1 MKIKLLLIVC
11 FSLLLSACG
20 DERQDRIDA
29 NIQSADYL
37 LNNLGESLDNNN
49 IRNAMLLKEYAK
61 LLSESKPE
69 LKPLLTQLSRDATR
83 EGPTYQGLVQRLK
96 TLREQ
101 PQVLGDIEAQLFES
115 ETLIEASDPAL
126 YNDALS
132 DPINVIADM
141 SDGQLARVNAI
152 SQQQSLQANGA
163 ENNGAGSQL
172 VGNPGYGQWQTNN
185 SGMSF
190 WHWYGMYSMF
200 SAITNPVR
208 YDRWSSR
215 RDYSYYNDVGRNR
228 YTSPQQ
234 AKSQNDLATK
244 TKKQFAN
251 NSGFKSPYAKSK
263 TGASAMSGS
272 SRQAQKSTSFSGRS
286 SYSKAKS
293 SSKTK
298 SKAASSFRNS
308 KTTSSRGT
316 RRGK

>member
-20 DERQDRIDA
+20 DERQDRIDS

-37 LNNLGESLDNNN
+37 LNNLGENLDKNN
-49 IRNAMLLKEYAK
+49 IRNAMLLKEYGK
-61 LLSESKPE
+61 LLRTDKPE
-69 LKPLLTQLSRDATR
+69 LAPLLEQLSRDATR
-83 EGPTYQGLVQRLK
+83 EGPTYQGLVQRLQ

-115 ETLIEASDPAL
+115 ETLIEASDPTL

-141 SDGQLARVNAI
+141 SDGKLARVNAI
-152 SQQQSLQANGA
+152 SKQQSLQANGA
-163 ENNGAGSQL
+163 EDNGAGSQL

-228 YTSPQQ
+228 YTSPKQT
-234 AKSQNDLATK
+234 KSQNDLATK
-244 TKKQFAN
+244 TKKQFGN
-251 NSGFKSPYAKSK
+251 NNGFKSPYAKSK
-263 TGASAMSGS
+263 TGASAMSNS
-272 SRQAQKSTSFSGRS
+272 SRQAQKSTSFAGRS
-286 SYSKAKS
+286 SYSKT
-293 SSKTK
+293 KTK

-316 RRGK
+316 SRGK

>member
-1 MKIKLLLIVC
+1 MKIKLLVILC

-20 DERQDRIDA
+20 DDRQDRIDS
-29 NIQSADYL
+29 NIKSAKYL
-37 LNNLGESLDNNN
+37 LSSLGKNLENNN
-49 IRNAMLLKEYAK
+49 IRNAMLLKEYAR
-61 LLSESKPE
+61 LLANDKPE
-69 LKPLLTQLSRDATR
+69 LAPLLSQLSRDATR

-96 TLREQ
+96 TVQEQ
-101 PQVLGDIEAQLFES
+101 PQILGDIEAQLFET
-115 ETLIEASDPAL
+115 ETLIEASDPIL

-141 SDGQLARVNAI
+141 SDGKLVRVNAI
-152 SQQQSLQANGA
+152 SKQQSLRANGS
-163 ENNGAGSQL
+163 EDNGAGSQL
-172 VGNPGYGQWQTNN
+172 IGNPGYGQWQTNS

-234 AKSQNDLATK
+234 TKSQNDLATK
-244 TKKQFAN
+244 TKKQFGN
-251 NSGFKSPYAKSK
+251 NRGFQSPYAKSK
-263 TGASAMSGS
+263 TGASSMSNS
-272 SRQAQKSTSFSGRS
+272 SRQAQKSTPFAGRS
-286 SYSKAKS
+286 SYSKARAQ
-293 SSKTK
+293 
-298 SKAASSFRNS
+298 SKASSSFRNS